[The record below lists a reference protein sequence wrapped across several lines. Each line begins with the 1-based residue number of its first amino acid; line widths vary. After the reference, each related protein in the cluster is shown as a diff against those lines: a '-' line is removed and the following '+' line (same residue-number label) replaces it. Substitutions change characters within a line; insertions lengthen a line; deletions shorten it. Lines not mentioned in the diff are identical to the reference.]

1 MSPGRDEKDKVRF
14 VVFSSN
20 AQVTFVFFEQGDI
33 IGTDGHD
40 FPILGR
46 LVGRCPLVSVVGL
59 DIKIVASVVRRS
71 ILLFEVEVDARRINV
86 ERK

>member
-1 MSPGRDEKDKVRF
+1 MKKIKFGLS
-14 VVFSSN
+14 FSRLMRSGN
-20 AQVTFVFFEQGDI
+20 LCFFRTGDI

-40 FPILGR
+40 FPIPGR